1 MPSIRFTHA
10 LRSEVRILANWK
22 VALSAVLLVAVM
34 APVLLPVGETRADDS
49 ASAGGSDGT
58 GIKVGAWAVTV
69 PYIIAKGAFA
79 ACGAVVGG
87 LGYLFSGL
95 DDRTAKAVWTR
106 SIYGTYIIRPEH
118 LRGEEAIRFL
128 GEEPEPLH
136 GPIEPTPI
144 PDQAPSSPVAP
155 APDTVTPEKK

>member
-34 APVLLPVGETRADDS
+34 APVLLPVGEARADDS

-106 SIYGTYIIRPEH
+106 SIYGTYIIRPAH
-118 LRGEEAIRFL
+118 LRGDEPVRFL
-128 GEEPEPLH
+128 GEEHESQND
-136 GPIEPTPI
+136 PI
-144 PDQAPSSPVAP
+144 PASDQSSPQPVE
-155 APDTVTPEKK
+155 PEKK

>member
-1 MPSIRFTHA
+1 MPSVGVAHV
-10 LRSEVRILANWK
+10 LRSEVRTLANWK
-22 VALSAVLLVAVM
+22 AAISVLLLATLM
-34 APVLLPVGETRADDS
+34 AAILLPVGEARADE
-49 ASAGGSDGT
+49 SDGT
-58 GIKVGAWAVTV
+58 GIKVGAWAATV

-136 GPIEPTPI
+136 GPIEPTPV
-144 PDQAPSSPVAP
+144 PDQAPSPPAAP
-155 APDTVTPEKK
+155 GLDTVTPEKK

>member
-1 MPSIRFTHA
+1 MLPTQAVHSPASQPRP
-10 LRSEVRILANWK
+10 LAYWK
-22 VALSAVLLVAVM
+22 TATRVILLVAVM
-34 APVLLPVGETRADDS
+34 AAILLPVGQARADDS

-58 GIKVGAWAVTV
+58 GIKVGAWAATV

-136 GPIEPTPI
+136 GPIEPTPV
-144 PDQAPSSPVAP
+144 PDQATPVAP
-155 APDTVTPEKK
+155 APDTVMPEKK

>member
-1 MPSIRFTHA
+1 MPSVGVAHV
-10 LRSEVRILANWK
+10 LRSEVRTLANWK
-22 VALSAVLLVAVM
+22 AAISVLLLATVM
-34 APVLLPVGETRADDS
+34 AAILLPFGEARADDS
-49 ASAGGSDGT
+49 GSAGGSDGT

-136 GPIEPTPI
+136 GPIEPTPV
-144 PDQAPSSPVAP
+144 PDQAPSPPVAP
-155 APDTVTPEKK
+155 APDTVTPDKK

>member
-1 MPSIRFTHA
+1 MLPTLLKSDPPP
-10 LRSEVRILANWK
+10 LANWLRATC
-22 VALSAVLLVAVM
+22 VVLLVAVM
-34 APVLLPVGETRADDS
+34 TAVPLPGGGAWADDADS
-49 ASAGGSDGT
+49 TGGSDGT

-95 DDRTAKAVWTR
+95 DDRTAKAVWTK
-106 SIYGTYIIRPEH
+106 SIFGTYIIRPAH

-128 GEEPEPLH
+128 GEEPEYQDGSMPA
-136 GPIEPTPI
+136 T
-144 PDQAPSSPVAP
+144 DQAPSQSVTPP
-155 APDTVTPEKK
+155 EKTVEPEKK